1 MEATVI
7 FQLRDDAGGTRG
19 VDRWRGRGAP
29 GIWLRSKCGSGRLW
43 LWEGESGV
51 KAKQVAAGKART
63 RPLLSQPHAL
73 FQNVKGGAWRDSI
86 SFLFHM

>member
-7 FQLRDDAGGTRG
+7 FQLRDDGGGTRG

-43 LWEGESGV
+43 PWEGESGV

-63 RPLLSQPHAL
+63 GPLPSQLSTP
-73 FQNVKGGAWRDSI
+73 R
-86 SFLFHM
+86 SFPEYERRSLERQR